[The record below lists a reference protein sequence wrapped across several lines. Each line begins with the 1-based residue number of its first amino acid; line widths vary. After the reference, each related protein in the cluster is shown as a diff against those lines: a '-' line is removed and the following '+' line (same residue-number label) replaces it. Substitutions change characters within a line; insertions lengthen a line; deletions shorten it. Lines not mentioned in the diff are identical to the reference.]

1 LFIPL
6 VYGTDY
12 ETSVWPQPANF
23 KTGGQVVSVNPPL
36 LFHTVGG
43 EIETLTQAYARYTS
57 IIFPHLTDKIN
68 ISTVKNVEF
77 VTEVNVEVQDRSEA
91 YPDINTDESYELTIP
106 DDSKSIVISSQTI
119 YGALLALET
128 LSQLIIFNFE
138 EEMYKIPNVPISIQD
153 APRYPH
159 RGMLLDTSRHF
170 QPIPELRR
178 TIDALSYAKY
188 NVLHWHVVDTQSFP
202 FQSLSSPRLWEG
214 AYSEQERYSHSDIL
228 GLIEYGRARGIRIMI
243 EFDMPGHGASWC
255 TGYPDICPSPNC
267 LQPLDPS
274 SSRTFPLIDA
284 LLGECTGY
292 APGAG
297 MFPYS
302 FIHLGGDEVD
312 YSCWDKSPKIQKWA
326 QSQNLSDSE
335 AIYAYFVD
343 WAASTARTQGRTPV
357 QWVEVFEHFGSA
369 LDNNTIVHVWKD
381 KTTLNTVVLAG
392 YRALLSDEDLWYL
405 DHLETTWELMYNN
418 EPTSVLS
425 PQANASLI
433 LGGES
438 CMWGETVDASDLD
451 NTVWP
456 RAAAVAERLWTPL
469 ALMNVTAAEPR
480 LETFRCLLTQR
491 GIGAAPVTN
500 IHARF
505 APKDPGSCYLQRRLI
520 SKEN

>member
-1 LFIPL
+1 MIFSLFSLFIPL

-91 YPDINTDESYELTIP
+91 YPDIDTDESYELTIP

-243 EFDMPGHGASWC
+243 EFDMPGHGASW
-255 TGYPDICPSPNC
+255 
-267 LQPLDPS
+267 
-274 SSRTFPLIDA
+274 
-284 LLGECTGY
+284 
-292 APGAG
+292 
-297 MFPYS
+297 
-302 FIHLGGDEVD
+302 
-312 YSCWDKSPKIQKWA
+312 
-326 QSQNLSDSE
+326 
-335 AIYAYFVD
+335 
-343 WAASTARTQGRTPV
+343 
-357 QWVEVFEHFGSA
+357 
-369 LDNNTIVHVWKD
+369 
-381 KTTLNTVVLAG
+381 
-392 YRALLSDEDLWYL
+392 
-405 DHLETTWELMYNN
+405 
-418 EPTSVLS
+418 
-425 PQANASLI
+425 
-433 LGGES
+433 
-438 CMWGETVDASDLD
+438 
-451 NTVWP
+451 
-456 RAAAVAERLWTPL
+456 
-469 ALMNVTAAEPR
+469 
-480 LETFRCLLTQR
+480 
-491 GIGAAPVTN
+491 
-500 IHARF
+500 
-505 APKDPGSCYLQRRLI
+505 
-520 SKEN
+520 